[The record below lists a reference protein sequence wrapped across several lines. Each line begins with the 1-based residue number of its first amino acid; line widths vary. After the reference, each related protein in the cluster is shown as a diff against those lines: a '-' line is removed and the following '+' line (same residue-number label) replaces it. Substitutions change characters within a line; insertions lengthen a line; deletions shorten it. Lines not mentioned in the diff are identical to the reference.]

1 MTANAGP
8 AAPLQDLSGIVGYR
22 LRYVYDNGWRYEVYV
37 KNATTID
44 YHVHSG
50 DVGGR
55 IVKGQAADVTQLD
68 EGHYKL
74 SWTEP
79 TGTSVAV
86 NYLPALRR
94 VHGSTFFPRWIAND
108 GSAIAVYQNDHLE
121 QMHARRD
128 AGPTYPIEVIVEF
141 ATITGFDYVGI
152 DDESIIVAPAS

>member
-8 AAPLQDLSGIVGYR
+8 AAPPQDLSGIIGYR
-22 LRYVYDNGWRYEVYV
+22 IRYVYDNGWRYEVYV

-55 IVKGQAADVTQLD
+55 IVKGQSVDVAQLD
-68 EGHYKL
+68 DGHYKL

-79 TGTSVAV
+79 TRHLGRGQ
-86 NYLPALRR
+86 LPARSTR
-94 VHGSTFFPRWIAND
+94 VHGSTYFPRWIAND

-121 QMHARRD
+121 QMHALRDGRPHLPDRGDRRVRD
-128 AGPTYPIEVIVEF
+128 HHRL
-141 ATITGFDYVGI
+141 
-152 DDESIIVAPAS
+152 